1 MPKHDRDEMNNNV
14 DGQLIVLGL
23 TLLGGLGGL
32 GGAVCGALGRSRKN
46 AQEAQEIQAQIA
58 DIDREIADYR
68 SKFLGGIMY
77 ADEIEELEAKREEL
91 RKRI

>member
-1 MPKHDRDEMNNNV
+1 MPNHDRDEMNDNV
-14 DGQLIVLGL
+14 DGQSGLLALGL
-23 TLLGGLGGL
+23 TLLGG
-32 GGAVCGALGRSRKN
+32 AVCAWSRSRKN
-46 AQEAQEIQAQIA
+46 AQEAQEIQEQIA
-58 DIDREIADYR
+58 EIDREIADYR

>member
-1 MPKHDRDEMNNNV
+1 MPNHDRDEMNNNV
-14 DGQLIVLGL
+14 DGQLIALGL

-46 AQEAQEIQAQIA
+46 AQEAQEIQEQIA
-58 DIDREIADYR
+58 EIDQEIEGYR
-68 SKFLGGIMY
+68 SKFLGEIMH
-77 ADEIEELEAKREEL
+77 ADEIKELEAKREEL